1 LLRCTVWNKI
11 ERAMKE
17 NMAPIRRIPLA
28 RRLLLLAVALL
39 AVAGMAGETTPSVEG
54 LTSDAILD
62 HLNAVIDWYRNN
74 LTNMPNVGLPSD
86 AMYEFYARNM
96 AAEVAQ
102 LAFDSASADAA
113 LTPTGGATSPAS
125 KSQTTAQ
132 TGLAKMENDVAARI
146 RVLQAQISALN
157 QQIAGARKQS
167 CRS

>member
-1 LLRCTVWNKI
+1 
-11 ERAMKE
+11 
-17 NMAPIRRIPLA
+17 
-28 RRLLLLAVALL
+28 
-39 AVAGMAGETTPSVEG
+39 
-54 LTSDAILD
+54 
-62 HLNAVIDWYRNN
+62 
-74 LTNMPNVGLPSD
+74 
-86 AMYEFYARNM
+86 MYEFYARNM

-157 QQIAGARKQS
+157 QQIAGARKAKLQELTEERDRAQGELDLRNAMHDALGQMVKFVNTNDENGQS
-167 CRS
+167 GLEGSINELQRSVPELTAAGGKTEVKPPSTPVAMPSSAAR